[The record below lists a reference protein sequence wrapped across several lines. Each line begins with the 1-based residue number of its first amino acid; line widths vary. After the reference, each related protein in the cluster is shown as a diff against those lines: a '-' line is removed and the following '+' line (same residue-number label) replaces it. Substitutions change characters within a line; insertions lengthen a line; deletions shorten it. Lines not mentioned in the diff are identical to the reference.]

1 MLQKVYSYKE
11 LEDKIDIF
19 FEKEVKAA
27 LLDLR
32 KKFSQPLLELLIEI
46 KSDLQRIKKDD
57 EERYYKTIETLEQ
70 KLPGIQEWNSGS
82 QKIDLAGYWHQR
94 IIEKSKLIPEEAEC
108 IQEKERFYSSEADAF
123 YIRLFKVFKR
133 FFFNISRVCYQ
144 LKKLLFRLTGSGI
157 PEDYKWTQKIP
168 LRNLIQY
175 TFAGDH
181 KWVAEFIGTENNRM
195 SQILDFLIEKDE
207 SSESSVKNESQN
219 KSHKPDQ
226 KEAPTFR
233 LSVIL
238 QLEQHIESAIQ
249 DLREHQ
255 ADSNFKSEE
264 TLLFTIVSNIKKTG
278 TVELTSSKFSN
289 SKIESSIELSI
300 HEAALTEEKWQKYRD
315 SQITD
320 LKIQSE
326 LARFGSKS
334 AQTQSLLLEKTHS
347 FFRDLFYLPIE
358 QAISTSKEIISNLQ
372 KEKETNKS
380 DLNIEEV
387 REQLNTEIIENSLS
401 VMRNSDLKDQVLT
414 DIQQEVSN
422 LQLELNSF
430 SEKIIVAE
438 KRKPTVP
445 VPELTLDDFLW
456 QSIAARYLKDE
467 AISKLDPDKQDFS
480 SFIEDQLDDL
490 EEAAGIIDVN
500 LLASIDSEDKEE
512 DENPLEIA
520 ISGLQR
526 AVNTLEKSIKSV
538 REKQNGYEELIKYSL
553 PESLQ
558 KLADVMLRREYDKF
572 ELEDKARK
580 VKSRAL
586 NWKELLTRYFA
597 IVSEKTVVAKRFV
610 THKFNTVKVPVSRYL
625 GFHSETQVSASE
637 KQNLTEYLTG
647 IDSILRELPY
657 IYQRLFSRTF
667 LIEKRFFITPAGSL
681 QVMKSAFEQW
691 EKGILSN
698 IAVIGE
704 KGSGKSTLVKFFKED
719 VKKDMQVIDV
729 DFNQT
734 ISETEIFISKLSE
747 ALGFKGI
754 TDITELVE
762 RINNFKKKRIII
774 VEGVQNLYVRSID
787 GFGAINDFW
796 MLMSQTSGNLFWMIS
811 CSRYAWE
818 FFTKISNADQYFS
831 QIVKSDNLD
840 EDQIKTGILTRH
852 KATGYEL
859 EFVASESLKR
869 NRAYKK
875 AIGDEQSMQD
885 YLRNNYFEKL
895 AKISEGNFSIAMILW
910 TKSIKEHDDKKFII
924 SPMEVAD
931 IDLLEVPSREVLFTL
946 ASLVKHDTL
955 KANEVAKSLHQPA
968 DDAKLMLARLKAK
981 GLVTETENGF
991 MINHLV
997 YRQVIRLLKNRNIL
1011 H

>member
-1 MLQKVYSYKE
+1 MPKTVYSYKE
-11 LEDKIDIF
+11 LEDKTDIF
-19 FEKEVKAA
+19 FEKEIKAA

-32 KKFSQPLLELLIEI
+32 KEFSQPLLDLLIEL

-57 EERYYKTIETLEQ
+57 EERYYKTTKTLEE
-70 KLPGIQEWNSGS
+70 KLPDFQEWNSGS
-82 QKIDLAGYWHQR
+82 NKIDLAEYWHQK
-94 IIEKSKLIPEEAEC
+94 IIEKSKIIPAVAEC
-108 IQEKERFYSSEADAF
+108 VQEKERFYSSVSDTIYSRMLKTF
-123 YIRLFKVFKR
+123 KRVFFNLLKGGYQFKKIILRLF
-133 FFFNISRVCYQ
+133 
-144 LKKLLFRLTGSGI
+144 GSGI
-157 PEDYKWTQKIP
+157 SEDYHWTQKIP
-168 LRNLIQY
+168 LRNLIQH

-181 KWVAEFIGTENNRM
+181 IWVADFIGTENSRM
-195 SQILDFLIEKDE
+195 SQILEFLIEKDE
-207 SSESSVKNESQN
+207 SSEPSVKKDSQN
-219 KSHKPDQ
+219 KSQKHDQ
-226 KEAPTFR
+226 KVPPTFR

-238 QLEQHIESAIQ
+238 QLEQHLESAIQ
-249 DLREHQ
+249 NLREYQ
-255 ADSNFKSEE
+255 ADTYFKSDE
-264 TLLFTIVSNIKKTG
+264 TLLLKIASNVKKAGTI
-278 TVELTSSKFSN
+278 ELPSSKFSN
-289 SKIESSIELSI
+289 NKTESNIELSL
-300 HEAALTEEKWQKYRD
+300 HEASITEEKWQKYRG

-334 AQTQSLLLEKTHS
+334 ARTQSLLLEKTHS

-372 KEKETNKS
+372 KQDESRKS
-380 DLNIEEV
+380 DVNIEEV
-387 REQLNTEIIENSLS
+387 RDRLNTELVENSLNA
-401 VMRNSDLKDQVLT
+401 MRNLDHKRQVITEIKQDVSD
-414 DIQQEVSN
+414 

-430 SEKIIVAE
+430 SEKVIVAE
-438 KRKPTVP
+438 KRVPTLP

-456 QSIAARYLKDE
+456 QSIAARFLKDE
-467 AISKLDPDKQDFS
+467 AISKLDPDKQDFA

-572 ELEDKARK
+572 EQEDKARK

-586 NWKELLTRYFA
+586 NWKELLTRYYA
-597 IVSEKTVVAKRFV
+597 IVSEKAAVAKRFV
-610 THKFNTVKVPVSRYL
+610 TFKFNKLKVPISKYL
-625 GFHSETQVSASE
+625 GLQTETKVSVSE

-647 IDSILRELPY
+647 IDSIIRELPY

-667 LIEKRFFITPAGSL
+667 LIEKRFFIPPAGSL
-681 QVMKSAFEQW
+681 QVMRSAFEQW
-691 EKGILSN
+691 DKGILSN
-698 IAVIGE
+698 VAVIGE
-704 KGSGKSTLVKFFKED
+704 KGSGKSTLLKFFKED
-719 VKKDMQVIDV
+719 LEKEISVIDIN
-729 DFNQT
+729 FQQT
-734 ISETEIFISKLSE
+734 VYEPEIFVDKMSE
-747 ALGFKGI
+747 ALGLKGI
-754 TDITELVE
+754 SDLSELIDKIKGFQN
-762 RINNFKKKRIII
+762 RRIII
-774 VEGVQNLYVRSID
+774 VEGLQNLYLRSIN
-787 GFGAINDFW
+787 GFGAISDFW
-796 MLMSQTSGNLFWMIS
+796 ILMSQTSEKLFWMVS

-818 FFTKISNADQYFS
+818 FFTQISDADQYFS
-831 QIVKSDNLD
+831 QVVKSDKLE
-840 EDQIKTGILTRH
+840 EDQIKSGILARH

-859 EFVASESLKR
+859 EFAASESLKR

-875 AIGDEQSMQD
+875 LIGDEDSMQE

-910 TKSIKEHDDKKFII
+910 IKSIKEHDDKKFVI
-924 SPMEVAD
+924 SPIEVAD

-946 ASLVKHDTL
+946 ASLVRHDTL
-955 KANEVAKSLHQPA
+955 NADDLALSLHQKIE
-968 DDAKLMLARLKAK
+968 DAKLMLARLKAK
-981 GLVTETENGF
+981 GLVIETENGF
-991 MINHLV
+991 MINHLT
-997 YRQVIRLLKNRNIL
+997 YRQVNRLLKNRNIL